1 MLTDPKMLLEILFY
15 IGLVVEAMTG
25 ALSAGREKMDI
36 FGVVV
41 IAFMPALGGGVMRD
55 IVLGNYPLSFVANPH
70 WTLIVAATAI
80 VTVWIAPLISHFNH
94 SFRTS
99 FLVLDGVG
107 LILFSIFGTQIALDM
122 GHGIT
127 IASIS
132 AILTGAFGGVLRD
145 ILCNRIPLIFQ
156 KELYAAIALFTA
168 CLYIGLLELGVA
180 LNLTIFITLI
190 SGVIFRLL
198 AIYFSWGFPVFDYQE
213 QDIPAKEMLPRFAYR
228 RKYKE
233 K

>member
-1 MLTDPKMLLEILFY
+1 MLLEVLFY

-25 ALSAGREKMDI
+25 ALSAGRERMDI

-41 IAFMPALGGGVMRD
+41 IAFMPALGGGAIRD
-55 IVLGNYPLSFVANPH
+55 MVLGNYPLSFVQHPE
-70 WTLIVAATAI
+70 WVIVVVITAI
-80 VTVWIAPLISHFNH
+80 ATVLIAPLITHFNR
-94 SFRTS
+94 SFRS
-99 FLVLDGVG
+99 IFLLLDGLG

-122 GHGIT
+122 GFGLT

-156 KELYAAIALFTA
+156 KELYAIIAFLTA
-168 CLYIGLLELGVA
+168 CLYIGLLHLGLP
-180 LNLTIFITLI
+180 LNSVVLITLVV
-190 SGVIFRLL
+190 GFVFRIM

-213 QDIPAKEMLPRFAYR
+213 QDMSPKDIMPRLPKR

>member
-1 MLTDPKMLLEILFY
+1 MVLEVLFY
-15 IGLVVEAMTG
+15 VGLVVEAMTG

-36 FGVVV
+36 FGVVI

-55 IVLGNYPLSFVANPH
+55 IVLGHYPLSFVANPH
-70 WTLIVAATAI
+70 WVVIVAITA
-80 VTVWIAPLISHFNH
+80 VLTVLIAPLITHFNR

-99 FLVLDGVG
+99 FLVLDGLG
-107 LILFSIFGTQIALDM
+107 LILFSIFGTQIALEM
-122 GHGIT
+122 GHGLI

-168 CLYIGLLELGVA
+168 CLYVGLLEIGVS
-180 LNLTIFITLI
+180 LNVTIFVTLI
-190 SGVIFRLL
+190 VGFIIRLL

-213 QDIPAKEMLPRFAYR
+213 QDIPDKEILPRLTYR

>member
-1 MLTDPKMLLEILFY
+1 MLLDVLFY

-55 IVLGNYPLSFVANPH
+55 IVLGHYPLSFVANPH
-70 WTLIVAATAI
+70 WVVIVAITA
-80 VTVWIAPLISHFNH
+80 VLTVLIAPLITHFNR

-99 FLVLDGVG
+99 FLVLDGLG
-107 LILFSIFGTQIALDM
+107 LILFSIFGTQIALEM
-122 GHGIT
+122 GHGLI

-168 CLYIGLLELGVA
+168 CLYVGLLEIGVS
-180 LNLTIFITLI
+180 LNVTIFVTLI
-190 SGVIFRLL
+190 VGFIIRLL

-213 QDIPAKEMLPRFAYR
+213 QDIPDKEILPRLTHR

>member
-1 MLTDPKMLLEILFY
+1 MLLDVLFY

-41 IAFMPALGGGVMRD
+41 IAFMPGLGGGVMRD
-55 IVLGNYPLSFVANPH
+55 IVLGHYPLSFVANPH
-70 WTLIVAATAI
+70 WVVIVAITA
-80 VTVWIAPLISHFNH
+80 VLTVLITPLITHFNR

-99 FLVLDGVG
+99 FLVLDGLG
-107 LILFSIFGTQIALDM
+107 LILFSIFGTQIALEM
-122 GHGIT
+122 GHGLI

-168 CLYIGLLELGVA
+168 CLYVGLLEIGVS
-180 LNLTIFITLI
+180 LNVTIFVTLI
-190 SGVIFRLL
+190 IGFIIRLL

-213 QDIPAKEMLPRFAYR
+213 QDIPDKEILPRLTYR

>member
-1 MLTDPKMLLEILFY
+1 MLLDVLFY

-55 IVLGNYPLSFVANPH
+55 IVLGHYPLSFVANPH
-70 WTLIVAATAI
+70 WVVIVAITA
-80 VTVWIAPLISHFNH
+80 VLTVLIAPLITHFNR

-99 FLVLDGVG
+99 FLVLDGLG
-107 LILFSIFGTQIALDM
+107 LILFSIFGTQIALEM
-122 GHGIT
+122 GHGLI

-168 CLYIGLLELGVA
+168 CLYVGLLEIGVS
-180 LNLTIFITLI
+180 LNVTIFVTLI
-190 SGVIFRLL
+190 IGFIIRLL

-213 QDIPAKEMLPRFAYR
+213 QDIPDKEILPRLTYR

>member
-1 MLTDPKMLLEILFY
+1 
-15 IGLVVEAMTG
+15 
-25 ALSAGREKMDI
+25 
-36 FGVVV
+36 
-41 IAFMPALGGGVMRD
+41 
-55 IVLGNYPLSFVANPH
+55 
-70 WTLIVAATAI
+70 
-80 VTVWIAPLISHFNH
+80 
-94 SFRTS
+94 
-99 FLVLDGVG
+99 
-107 LILFSIFGTQIALDM
+107 M
-122 GHGIT
+122 GHGLI

-168 CLYIGLLELGVA
+168 CLYVGLLEIGVS
-180 LNLTIFITLI
+180 LNVTIFVTLI
-190 SGVIFRLL
+190 VGFIIRLL

-213 QDIPAKEMLPRFAYR
+213 QDIPDKEILPRLTYR